1 MMTRS
6 EARHLRSKERCLWN
20 KAGHLRSTVRHLRS
34 KARHLQNETLKQSE
48 TLEEMGAE
56 QPKTL
61 VL

>member
-1 MMTRS
+1 MLVEQSRTP
-6 EARHLRSKERCLWN
+6 
-20 KAGHLRSTVRHLRS
+20 RSTVRHLRTKVRHLKR